1 MRTTPTE
8 GVTLS
13 DRTTT
18 NRTALITGAGRGI
31 GRGIAE
37 RLADDGFDIAVV
49 DVETATDNIDNV
61 VGAVQAKGRDAVG
74 LTGDVSRPDDVAGF
88 IAEAADR
95 LGDLDVVIANAGIAQ
110 VDQILDVEPAAL
122 DRILDV
128 NLKGVFYTYQAAAR
142 QFIKQGTPGKIVGA
156 ASIVAFRP
164 FPVLAPYS
172 ATKWAVRGLT
182 QAAAM
187 EFAKHKITV
196 NAYAPGVVG
205 TDMWELIDDR
215 LTTIEGT
222 PKGSALAAQ
231 VDGILAGRVSEPADV
246 AKLVSYLSGP
256 DSDHMTG
263 QTVLIDGGINF
274 S

>member
-1 MRTTPTE
+1 M
-8 GVTLS
+8 S
-13 DRTTT
+13 DNQARV
-18 NRTALITGAGRGI
+18 ALITGAGRGI
-31 GRGIAE
+31 GRAIAE
-37 RLADDGFDIAVV
+37 RLAEDGLDIIVA
-49 DVETATDNIDNV
+49 DIPDAQANIDDV
-61 VGAVQAKGRDAVG
+61 ISAVESRGRRAVG
-74 LTGDVSRPDDVAGF
+74 VTGDVANPDDVTRIITEGTQA
-88 IAEAADR
+88 
-95 LGDLDVVIANAGIAQ
+95 LGDLSVFIANAGIAQ
-110 VDQILDVEPAAL
+110 VDEILDVKPDDL
-122 DRILDV
+122 DRIIDV
-128 NLKGVFYTYQAAAR
+128 NIKGVYYCYQAAAR
-142 QFIKQGTPGKIVGA
+142 QFIAQGTSGKIIAA

-164 FPVLAPYS
+164 FPVLASYS

-205 TDMWELIDDR
+205 TAMWDLIDER
-215 LTTIEGT
+215 LTERDNK
-222 PKGSALAAQ
+222 PRGSALKAQ
-231 VDGILAGRVSEPADV
+231 VDNILAGRVSEPADV

>member
-1 MRTTPTE
+1 M
-8 GVTLS
+8 S
-13 DRTTT
+13 DNQARV
-18 NRTALITGAGRGI
+18 ALITGAGRGI
-31 GRGIAE
+31 GRAIAE
-37 RLADDGFDIAVV
+37 RLAEDGLDIIVA
-49 DVETATDNIDNV
+49 DIPDAQANIDDV
-61 VGAVQAKGRDAVG
+61 ISAVESRGRRAVG
-74 LTGDVSRPDDVAGF
+74 VTGDVANPDDVTRIITEGTQA
-88 IAEAADR
+88 
-95 LGDLDVVIANAGIAQ
+95 LGDLSVFIANAGIAQ
-110 VDQILDVEPAAL
+110 VDEILDVKPNDL
-122 DRILDV
+122 DRIIDV
-128 NLKGVFYTYQAAAR
+128 NIKGVYYCYQAAAR
-142 QFIKQGTPGKIVGA
+142 QFIAQGTSGKIIAA

-164 FPVLAPYS
+164 FPVLASYS

-205 TDMWELIDDR
+205 TAMWDLIDER
-215 LTTIEGT
+215 LTERDNK
-222 PKGSALAAQ
+222 PRGSALKAQ
-231 VDGILAGRVSEPADV
+231 VDNILAGRVSEPADV

>member
-1 MRTTPTE
+1 MSNQ
-8 GVTLS
+8 V
-13 DRTTT
+13 
-18 NRTALITGAGRGI
+18 ALITGAGRGI

-37 RLADDGFDIAVV
+37 RLADDGFDIVVV
-49 DVETATDNIDNV
+49 DVEASTDNMNTV
-61 VGAVQAKGRDAVG
+61 VDAVKAKGRQAVG
-74 LTGDVSRPDDVAGF
+74 VTGDVSNPGDVARF
-88 IAEAADR
+88 ISEGADT
-95 LGDLDVVIANAGIAQ
+95 LGDLDVVVANAGIAQ

-128 NLKGVFYTYQAAAR
+128 NLKGVFYTYQQAAK
-142 QFIKQGTPGKIVGA
+142 QFIAQGTPGKIIGA

-205 TDMWELIDDR
+205 TDMWDLIDDR
-215 LTTIEGT
+215 LTSIEGT

-246 AKLVSYLSGP
+246 AKLVSYLAGP

>member
-1 MRTTPTE
+1 M
-8 GVTLS
+8 S
-13 DRTTT
+13 DIQSRV
-18 NRTALITGAGRGI
+18 ALITGAGRGI
-31 GRGIAE
+31 GRAIAE
-37 RLADDGFDIAVV
+37 RLAEDGLDIIVA
-49 DVETATDNIDNV
+49 DIPDAQANIDEV
-61 VGAVQAKGRDAVG
+61 VSAVEARGRRAIGV
-74 LTGDVSRPDDVAGF
+74 TGDVADPEDVARI
-88 IAEAADR
+88 IAEGTEA
-95 LGDLDVVIANAGIAQ
+95 LGNLNVFIANAGIAQ
-110 VDQILDVEPAAL
+110 VDEILDVKPDDL
-122 DRILDV
+122 DRIIDV
-128 NLKGVFYTYQAAAR
+128 NIKGVYYCYQAAAR
-142 QFIKQGTPGKIVGA
+142 QFIAQGTGGKIIAA

-164 FPVLAPYS
+164 FPVLASYS

-205 TDMWELIDDR
+205 TAMWDLIDER
-215 LTTIEGT
+215 LTERDGK
-222 PKGSALAAQ
+222 PRGSALQAQ
-231 VDGILAGRVSEPADV
+231 VDNILACRVSEPADV